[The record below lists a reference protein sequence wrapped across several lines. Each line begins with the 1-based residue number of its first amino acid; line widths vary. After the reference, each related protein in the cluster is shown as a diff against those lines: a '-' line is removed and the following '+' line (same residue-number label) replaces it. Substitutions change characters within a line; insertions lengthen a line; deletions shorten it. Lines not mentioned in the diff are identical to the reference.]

1 MADALFTQ
9 PLDHSRDSVLNG
21 LAVQE
26 IGIYQNAG
34 FVLCGERSLLYI
46 LAAGN
51 DLDDLAAELLS
62 KLPVSVIVCRNSHDG
77 TGAVAHQNIV
87 GNEDRD
93 LLAVYRVNCGN
104 AVQLNAGLVLIQLG
118 TLEVGLAGSLLTVCA
133 NVLDVVQLVRPLLD
147 HRVLR
152 RDYHVGRTE
161 QGVRTGS
168 VNGQR
173 VALGGLE
180 IDLSAGGTA
189 DPVALLNL
197 NALDVVH
204 IIQIVDQALC
214 VLGDG
219 EHPLALGL
227 VNDLAAAALTN
238 AVDNLLVRQNALAGG
253 APVYAH
259 FLLVGQALLE
269 QLQENPLGPLVVAR
283 VGGIDLT
290 RPVERQTKALELA
303 LEACDVLLGNLCR
316 MNMVLDGK
324 VLSRQ
329 TECIPAHRIQ
339 HVVALHAL
347 FARNDIQRG
356 VGARMAYMQTLTGRI
371 RELYERVELLLVRVI
386 LGMEALLLVP
396 DILPFLFY
404 LFMIV
409 LQRILPLK

>member
-1 MADALFTQ
+1 M
-9 PLDHSRDSVLNG
+9 
-21 LAVQE
+21 
-26 IGIYQNAG
+26 
-34 FVLCGERSLLYI
+34 
-46 LAAGN
+46 
-51 DLDDLAAELLS
+51 
-62 KLPVSVIVCRNSHDG
+62 
-77 TGAVAHQNIV
+77 
-87 GNEDRD
+87 
-93 LLAVYRVNCGN
+93 
-104 AVQLNAGLVLIQLG
+104 
-118 TLEVGLAGSLLTVCA
+118 
-133 NVLDVVQLVRPLLD
+133 
-147 HRVLR
+147 
-152 RDYHVGRTE
+152 
-161 QGVRTGS
+161 
-168 VNGQR
+168 
-173 VALGGLE
+173 
-180 IDLSAGGTA
+180 
-189 DPVALLNL
+189 
-197 NALDVVH
+197 
-204 IIQIVDQALC
+204 
-214 VLGDG
+214 
-219 EHPLALGL
+219 
-227 VNDLAAAALTN
+227 NDLAAAALTN
-238 AVDNLLVRQNALAGG
+238 TVDNLLVRQNALAGG

-347 FARNDIQRG
+347 FARNDIQCG

-396 DILPFLFY
+396 DVLPFLFY

>member
-1 MADALFTQ
+1 MLGAD
-9 PLDHSRDSVLNG
+9 D
-21 LAVQE
+21 
-26 IGIYQNAG
+26 
-34 FVLCGERSLLYI
+34 
-46 LAAGN
+46 
-51 DLDDLAAELLS
+51 
-62 KLPVSVIVCRNSHDG
+62 
-77 TGAVAHQNIV
+77 
-87 GNEDRD
+87 
-93 LLAVYRVNCGN
+93 
-104 AVQLNAGLVLIQLG
+104 
-118 TLEVGLAGSLLTVCA
+118 
-133 NVLDVVQLVRPLLD
+133 
-147 HRVLR
+147 
-152 RDYHVGRTE
+152 HVGRAE
-161 QGVRTGS
+161 QGVRTGG

-197 NALDVVH
+197 NALDVIH

-214 VLGDG
+214 VLSDG

-259 FLLVGQALLE
+259 FLLVGQTLLE
-269 QLQENPLGPLVVAR
+269 QLQENPLSPLVVAR

-329 TECIPAHRIQ
+329 TECVPAHRMD
-339 HVVALHAL
+339 HV
-347 FARNDIQRG
+347 FAAQQLIT
-356 VGARMAYMQTLTGRI
+356 APYI
-371 RELYERVELLLVRVI
+371 
-386 LGMEALLLVP
+386 
-396 DILPFLFY
+396 
-404 LFMIV
+404 
-409 LQRILPLK
+409 